1 MSVSR
6 VAHCS
11 GELVADL
18 IRLSSEGIAP
28 AHLALLLEIAAEA
41 AEARKNGAMTA
52 DLVWTGPEAA
62 VSHTRDTSVVVEEL
76 FANAQRQV
84 LVSSFVVHQG
94 AEIFKPLATRMAQ
107 VPELRVRLFLHVG
120 RDWKDTRED
129 SELLREFAARFN
141 EQWPWPQRPE
151 VYYDPR
157 TVSADSAE
165 RATWHAKCVLVDD
178 DLAFV
183 TSANFTE
190 WAQQRNIEAGVLLR
204 NHDFASQLMRQ
215 FEGLIHSKRVRRL
228 PGF

>member
-1 MSVSR
+1 MSLSR
-6 VAHCS
+6 VAHGS
-11 GELVADL
+11 AALVTELL
-18 IRLSSEGIAP
+18 QLSSQGIAP

-41 AEARKNGAMTA
+41 AESRMTVTMAA
-52 DLVWTGPEAA
+52 DVVWTGPEAS

-76 FANAQRQV
+76 FANAQRDV

-94 AEIFKPLATRMAQ
+94 ALIFKPLATRMAQ
-107 VPELRVRLFLHVG
+107 LPELRVRLFLHVG
-120 RDWKDTRED
+120 REWKDTRDD
-129 SELLREFAARFN
+129 SELLRAFSARCA

-157 TVSADSAE
+157 TVAIDSAE
-165 RATWHAKCVLVDD
+165 RVTWHAKCVLVDD

-204 NHDFASQLMRQ
+204 NHHFASQLRHQ
-215 FEGLIHSKRVRRL
+215 FEGLIQSKQVRRL